1 MRRSSVP
8 LSKMDCQYDD
18 SQDVITI
25 DRLVNE

>member
-25 DRLVNE
+25 DRFVNE

>member
-25 DRLVNE
+25 DSKWIT